1 MDKNKKL
8 DSKKPEYILQMEA
21 IYGPP
26 SQSGFGS
33 AVFSEIVEKSEPL
46 ERSAKQIYKYFVGEI
61 WDRFG
66 EDAWLSGWKQ
76 VYNRQMG
83 TEHDI
88 VAELNRIKDPD
99 ASLSVLMI
107 LDALEEPDFGKF
119 ALSEVFDA
127 NNVNELKVYN
137 LGDGGA
143 MSGLL
148 IASRR
153 SNNQAT
159 FLVFLMD

>member
-1 MDKNKKL
+1 MDKNKKPDL
-8 DSKKPEYILQMEA
+8 KKPEYVLQMEA
-21 IYGPP
+21 VYGPP

-46 ERSAKQIYKYFVGEI
+46 EKSAMKIYEYFVGET

-76 VYNRQMG
+76 VYSREGG

-88 VAELNRIKDPD
+88 VAELNGIEDRD
-99 ASLSVLMI
+99 ASLSVPMI
-107 LDALEEPDFGKF
+107 LGVNDPDFGKF
-119 ALSEVFDA
+119 ALSQAFDA
-127 NNVNELKVYN
+127 DNVNELKVFN

-153 SNNQAT
+153 LNNEAT
-159 FLVFLMD
+159 FLAFLLD